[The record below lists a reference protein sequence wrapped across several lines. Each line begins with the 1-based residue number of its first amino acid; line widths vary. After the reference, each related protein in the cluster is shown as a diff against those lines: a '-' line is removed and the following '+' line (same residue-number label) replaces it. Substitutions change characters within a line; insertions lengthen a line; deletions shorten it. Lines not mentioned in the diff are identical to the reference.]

1 MSQMTV
7 MDRLL
12 ATPADKGG
20 SRAGANPSPIALSTQ
35 TPDRVALSKGPRRHV
50 RMMTDSDLS
59 S

>member
-20 SRAGANPSPIALSTQ
+20 RAGANPSPIALSTQ

-50 RMMTDSDLS
+50 RMMTDSNLS